1 MAAKPLG
8 AATTPISRDPA
19 LVKVRS
25 RPRPNGHQP
34 IMSPSGRPPRPDS
47 GDHDAAAASW
57 QAQLGPGIGQIHLAE
72 GEFVFRDGR
81 NPQIA
86 LVQAGVVRVFIATR
100 PGRELTMQY
109 ARSGDLIGVA
119 PYLARTHEWNAEALS
134 EADVSMFTF
143 NDLLR
148 AAALNP
154 ELPWRIAE
162 DMATWTTEAMR
173 NVAHDV
179 GHPMRTRVARHLR
192 EASLRGPDGRLVAHI
207 SQQRFATALGTAR
220 EVVCRELSVLKEKAV
235 IDSTAGSV
243 TVIDEAKLSRL
254 AAGDPRP

>member
-1 MAAKPLG
+1 MRAKPFG
-8 AATTPISRDPA
+8 AATTPTSRDGA
-19 LVKVRS
+19 LVKGRS

-34 IMSPSGRPPRPDS
+34 IISSSGRPRRPDGS
-47 GDHDAAAASW
+47 DHDAAAASW
-57 QAQLGPGIGQIHLAE
+57 QAQLGAGIGQIHLAE

-81 NPQIA
+81 NAQIA
-86 LVQAGVVRVFIATR
+86 LVHAGVVRVFIATR
-100 PGRELTMQY
+100 PGRDLTMQY
-109 ARSGDLIGVA
+109 ARSGDLIGIA
-119 PYLARTHEWNAEALS
+119 PYLARTNEWNAEAVT
-134 EADVSMFTF
+134 EADVSIFTF

-162 DMATWTTEAMR
+162 DVAKWTTEAMR
-173 NVAHDV
+173 NIAHDV

-207 SQQRFATALGTAR
+207 SQQRFATSLGTAR
-220 EVVCRELSVLKEKAV
+220 EVVCRELSGLKGQAV

-243 TVIDEAKLSRL
+243 TVIDEATLSRI
-254 AAGDPRP
+254 AAGDPHP